1 MPVSRWILSL
11 PGSLLLVAAA
21 LKAWGLA
28 LDPVGRAGFFSSA
41 EFQLAI
47 VEFEIFLGIWL
58 LTGLAAVGAWLTAL
72 ATFTIFA
79 GISFYLGV
87 IGQTSCGCFGRFSPS
102 PWWAFALDAVVIGLL
117 LLGRPDIAGLR
128 DERGGS
134 LTRTMLPTLY
144 AVLGVVTIS
153 ISLYAIA
160 FAGYGSIPAAI
171 AHLRGEC
178 VSVQPR
184 LADVGTGTMGD
195 QREAEI
201 NVTNWTEHPIRL
213 IGGTADCSCTVL
225 GDLLLTIQPNETRTV
240 KVDVQMTGKPGIFTR
255 KAAFLVDDEGFKA
268 VTFRLTGR
276 IVSAE
281 K

>member
-1 MPVSRWILSL
+1 M
-11 PGSLLLVAAA
+11 
-21 LKAWGLA
+21 
-28 LDPVGRAGFFSSA
+28 SA
-41 EFQLAI
+41 EVQLAI

-58 LTGLAAVGAWLTAL
+58 LTGAAAVGAWLTAL
-72 ATFTIFA
+72 TTFTIFA

-87 IGQTSCGCFGRFSPS
+87 IGQTSCGCFGRFPPS

-117 LLGRPDIAGLR
+117 LLGRPDFAGLR
-128 DERGGS
+128 DERGGR

-144 AVLGVVTIS
+144 AILGVFAIS

-171 AHLRGEC
+171 AHLRGERI
-178 VSVQPR
+178 SVQPR
-184 LADVGTGTMGD
+184 LADVGTGTLGD

-201 NVTNWTEHPIRL
+201 DVTNWTEHPIRL

-225 GDLLLTIQPNETRTV
+225 GDLPLTIPPNETRTV
-240 KVDVQMTGKPGIFTR
+240 KVDVAMTGKPGIFTR

-276 IVSAE
+276 IVSADQ
-281 K
+281 